1 MDKVPINTNQL
12 HDIVSWNDMTI
23 AGILITIVLT
33 FGAVIYY
40 LFKTNQL
47 LYKEFTAERDRL
59 YKEHLTEIRSF
70 NDVLLKINNQYSEAI
85 NNLVMLHKNK

>member
-1 MDKVPINTNQL
+1 MDKTPITPSQL

-23 AGILITIVLT
+23 GGVLIALVLA

-40 LFKTNQL
+40 LFKANQT

-59 YKEHLTEIRSF
+59 YKEHLMEIRSF
-70 NDVLLKINNQYSEAI
+70 NEAILKINNQYSEGI
-85 NNLVMLHKNK
+85 MVLTNLFKK